1 MGRKFL
7 IIEARFYDDIMDS
20 LVEGAVGQLEKSD
33 FNYER
38 IEVPGVLE
46 IPSAITLA
54 ENTGRF
60 LGFVALGCVIR
71 GETSH
76 YDTVCGESARG
87 LMQLSIDRHL
97 AIGNGILTVEN
108 KQQAWERAL
117 MSRKNRGGNAAFAA
131 IRMLSIKEHFSQ

>member
-20 LVEGAVGQLEKSD
+20 LVEGAVSQLEKSD

-38 IEVPGVLE
+38 LEVPGVLE

>member
-20 LVEGAVGQLEKSD
+20 LVEGAVSQLEKSD
-33 FNYER
+33 FSYER
-38 IEVPGVLE
+38 LEVPGVLE

>member
-76 YDTVCGESARG
+76 YDTVCVESARG
-87 LMQLSIDRHL
+87 LMQLSIDRQL

-108 KQQAWERAL
+108 KEQAWERAL